1 MEEMPVA
8 ETRGGSERVNYAAGA
23 WYGIASAALFGAS
36 APLAKRLL
44 PQLHP
49 VVLAGILYAGAAFG
63 LSIARLFRLGT
74 KRTHAPF
81 TRRDRLKLA
90 GVIAFGG
97 ICGPILLMI
106 GLSRVSGVVGS
117 LLLNLEGVWTA
128 LLAVLVFGDR
138 INRREATAIGLVLL
152 AAAIV
157 SFQPGAIAATWPG
170 AAAIAAACLC
180 WGLDN
185 NLMQRLSFSDPVR
198 LVQTKTAV
206 AAPVC
211 LALGLALTQSVQLHA
226 RTVVP
231 ALLLGMFSYGMSI
244 VFDVYALRHLGA
256 AREAAF
262 FATAPFVGALLSIPI
277 LGESLRAADGAAG
290 IMMGIGVLLLVGG
303 ADLW

>member
-1 MEEMPVA
+1 MA
-8 ETRGGSERVNYAAGA
+8 DTRRPPEPVNYAVGA

-44 PQLHP
+44 PELHP
-49 VVLAGILYAGAAFG
+49 VVLAGILYGGAAFG

-74 KRTHAPF
+74 TRTHAPF
-81 TRRDRLKLA
+81 TRRDWLKLA

-97 ICGPILLMI
+97 ICGPILLMV
-106 GLSRVSGVVGS
+106 GLTRVSGVVGS

-128 LLAVLVFGDR
+128 LLAVLIFGDR
-138 INRREATAIGLVLL
+138 INTREAMAIGLVLL
-152 AAAIV
+152 AATIV
-157 SFQPGAIAATWPG
+157 SFQPDAIAATWPG
-170 AAAIAAACLC
+170 AIAIAAACLC

-198 LVQTKTAV
+198 LVQIKTAV

-211 LALGLALTQSVQLHA
+211 LTLGLAFTRSTPLHA
-226 RTVVP
+226 RAIVP
-231 ALLLGMFSYGMSI
+231 ALLLGVFSYGMSI

-262 FATAPFVGALLSIPI
+262 FATAPFIGALLSMPI
-277 LGESLRAADGAAG
+277 LGESLRIADGAAG
-290 IMMGIGVLLLVGG
+290 IMMSIGVLLLVGG
-303 ADLW
+303 G